1 MKIIFYLLLI
11 LRVGRCT
18 DDQILETKTV
28 GVGQNVT
35 LTCARDTSLI
45 RETWFWIRIVSGNSP
60 ESLGGTYN
68 FNYDDSD
75 KTLHITTKQ
84 EPGTFLL
91 HIHEAK
97 LSDVGLYSCIK
108 VNQLNLT
115 FLKGTFLSIGE
126 PDITFITQDFPSAP
140 VRPGDSVTLQ
150 CSALSHSERRTCLGE
165 PSVFWFRA
173 GSDESH
179 PSLIYAQRSNSAGC
193 EKSPEAHSPQKCVYS
208 FSKDVT
214 SSDVGTHYC
223 AVATCGQ
230 ILFGNGTKLD
240 IEASDMWDLQKA
252 NAALILVLLALA
264 ISLIVIGFLIYT
276 IKIKTCCNG
285 NLSFLQHLAKATF
298 SELPQLICVN
308 EPTSFILNLF
318 LFYKNSCRCSA
329 NKCCN
334 SQRCPPRSAGKVYKE
349 KMTLE
354 NVLPYF
360 FLYI

>member
-45 RETWFWIRIVSGNSP
+45 RETWFWIRIVSGNLP
-60 ESLGGTYN
+60 EFLGGTYN
-68 FNYDDSD
+68 FIYDDSD
-75 KTLHITTKQ
+75 KTLRITTKQ

-97 LSDVGLYSCIK
+97 LSDVGLYSCMK

-150 CSALSHSERRTCLGE
+150 CSVLSHSERRTCPGE
-165 PSVFWFRA
+165 PSVFWFRV

-240 IEASDMWDLQKA
+240 IKVDTSTFY
-252 NAALILVLLALA
+252 NAAPCSLVIPRQLGCMVGINCSSYYSPNLITMYYYYRYYSYSYNLQDADRDAVNYAALNFSKRKVPRVKKRESPA
-264 ISLIVIGFLIYT
+264 ECVYSAVRADYQT
-276 IKIKTCCNG
+276 
-285 NLSFLQHLAKATF
+285 QRHL
-298 SELPQLICVN
+298 
-308 EPTSFILNLF
+308 
-318 LFYKNSCRCSA
+318 
-329 NKCCN
+329 
-334 SQRCPPRSAGKVYKE
+334 
-349 KMTLE
+349 
-354 NVLPYF
+354 
-360 FLYI
+360 

>member
-1 MKIIFYLLLI
+1 PVCFWITVVHIN
-11 LRVGRCT
+11 
-18 DDQILETKTV
+18 DQILETKTV

-45 RETWFWIRIVSGNSP
+45 RETWFWIRIVSGNLP
-60 ESLGGTYN
+60 EFLGGT
-68 FNYDDSD
+68 FHFDYDDSD
-75 KTLHITTKQ
+75 EPLRIKTKQ

-97 LSDVGLYSCIK
+97 LSDAGLYSCIK

-115 FLKGTFLSIGE
+115 FLKGTFLSIGGKYLN
-126 PDITFITQDFPSAP
+126 IKIVCVSIFIEQYFPSAP
-140 VRPGDSVTLQ
+140 VRPGHSVTLQ
-150 CSALSHSERRTCLGE
+150 CSVLSHSERRTCPGE

-240 IEASDMWDLQKA
+240 IKV
-252 NAALILVLLALA
+252 IF
-264 ISLIVIGFLIYT
+264 IFIV
-276 IKIKTCCNG
+276 
-285 NLSFLQHLAKATF
+285 
-298 SELPQLICVN
+298 CVYN
-308 EPTSFILNLF
+308 IHSVTVDSVF
-318 LFYKNSCRCSA
+318 
-329 NKCCN
+329 
-334 SQRCPPRSAGKVYKE
+334 
-349 KMTLE
+349 
-354 NVLPYF
+354 
-360 FLYI
+360 

>member
-1 MKIIFYLLLI
+1 MKIIYYLLLI

-45 RETWFWIRIVSGNSP
+45 RETWFWIRIVSGNLP
-60 ESLGGTYN
+60 EFLGGT
-68 FNYDDSD
+68 FHFDYDDSD
-75 KTLHITTKQ
+75 EPLRIKTKQ

-97 LSDVGLYSCIK
+97 LSDHDYYD
-108 VNQLNLT
+108 
-115 FLKGTFLSIGE
+115 LSPE

-140 VRPGDSVTLQ
+140 VRPGHSVTLQ
-150 CSALSHSERRTCLGE
+150 CSVLSHSERRTCPGE

-240 IEASDMWDLQKA
+240 IKGNFNFSFLPCFFFLFV
-252 NAALILVLLALA
+252 NVAA
-264 ISLIVIGFLIYT
+264 FLIYA
-276 IKIKTCCNG
+276 IKK
-285 NLSFLQHLAKATF
+285 
-298 SELPQLICVN
+298 
-308 EPTSFILNLF
+308 
-318 LFYKNSCRCSA
+318 
-329 NKCCN
+329 NKCDYCN
-334 SQRCPPRSAGKVYKE
+334 NEGNRIDLR
-349 KMTLE
+349 
-354 NVLPYF
+354 
-360 FLYI
+360 YISHTHTHTHIVS

>member
-1 MKIIFYLLLI
+1 MKIIYYLLLI

-45 RETWFWIRIVSGNSP
+45 RETWFWIRIVSGNLP
-60 ESLGGTYN
+60 EFLGGT
-68 FNYDDSD
+68 FHFDYDDSD
-75 KTLHITTKQ
+75 EPLRIKTKQ

-97 LSDVGLYSCIK
+97 LSDAGLYSCIK

-140 VRPGDSVTLQ
+140 VRPGHSVTLQ
-150 CSALSHSERRTCLGE
+150 CSVLSHSERRTCPGE

-240 IEASDMWDLQKA
+240 IKETGLGSLSD
-252 NAALILVLLALA
+252 NIFLLLLCAVLA
-264 ISLIVIGFLIYT
+264 ISVNVAAFLIYA
-276 IKIKTCCNG
+276 IKKNKCDYCNNEAAVLLLESVAKRKLKRNEDAWMYSTVVFNVMKSAG
-285 NLSFLQHLAKATF
+285 GGTRDAKAAERERIYAAVKAF
-298 SELPQLICVN
+298 GLD
-308 EPTSFILNLF
+308 
-318 LFYKNSCRCSA
+318 
-329 NKCCN
+329 
-334 SQRCPPRSAGKVYKE
+334 
-349 KMTLE
+349 
-354 NVLPYF
+354 
-360 FLYI
+360 

>member
-18 DDQILETKTV
+18 EDQILETKTV

-60 ESLGGTYN
+60 EFLGGTYT
-68 FNYDDSD
+68 FIYDDSD
-75 KTLHITTKQ
+75 KILRITTKQ

-97 LSDVGLYSCIK
+97 LSDAGLYSCIK

-150 CSALSHSERRTCLGE
+150 CSVLSHSERRTCPGE
-165 PSVFWFRA
+165 PSVFWFRV

-214 SSDVGTHYC
+214 SSDVYTHYC

-240 IEASDMWDLQKA
+240 IEGNGKTFPYKSIIQI
-252 NAALILVLLALA
+252 NFE
-264 ISLIVIGFLIYT
+264 S
-276 IKIKTCCNG
+276 IKIMYHKAIVPHRNED
-285 NLSFLQHLAKATF
+285 FLAYSAPTF
-298 SELPQLICVN
+298 TKRKSGRAEK
-308 EPTSFILNLF
+308 
-318 LFYKNSCRCSA
+318 KNVKPA
-329 NKCCN
+329 E
-334 SQRCPPRSAGKVYKE
+334 KE
-349 KMTLE
+349 TIYSDVRTL
-354 NVLPYF
+354 V
-360 FLYI
+360 ID